1 MASQDQLLFIY
12 VLFMLTCFIKE
23 SDIEDI
29 KVSDSE
35 LYSDYANLHCYC
47 WSDYVK
53 CTFSVRLFIK
63 VLFSRLHIFVKKN
76 I

>member
-35 LYSDYANLHCYC
+35 LYSDYADLHCYC
-47 WSDYVK
+47 
-53 CTFSVRLFIK
+53 
-63 VLFSRLHIFVKKN
+63 
-76 I
+76 